1 VLEKDFSPE
10 FNFITARSSGPGG
23 QNVNKVNSKVTLCF
37 NVIDSVLLTDDEK
50 TLITEKLANKIN
62 SEGVLQITSQ
72 AERTQLANKERCIQ
86 KFYDLVSKA
95 LIVQKKRRKTKPSKS
110 AIEKRLD
117 EKKKQSEKKQSRKK
131 PD

>member
-10 FNFITARSSGPGG
+10 FNFITARSGGPGG

-37 NVIDSVLLTDDEK
+37 NVNDSELLADDEK
-50 TLITEKLANKIN
+50 ILITEKLANKIN
-62 SEGVLQITSQ
+62 SEGVLLITSQ

>member
-1 VLEKDFSPE
+1 MLEKDFSSE

-37 NVIDSVLLTDDEK
+37 NVIDSELLTDNEK
-50 TLITEKLANKIN
+50 ALINEKLSNKIN
-62 SEGVLQITSQ
+62 SEGILLITSQ

-86 KFYDLVSKA
+86 KFHELITKA
-95 LIVQKKRRKTKPSKS
+95 LIVPKKRRKTKPSKS
-110 AIEKRLD
+110 AIEKRLED
-117 EKKKQSEKKQSRKK
+117 KKKQSEKKLSRKK

>member
-10 FNFITARSSGPGG
+10 FNFITARSGGPGG

-37 NVIDSVLLTDDEK
+37 NVNDSELLADNEK
-50 TLITEKLANKIN
+50 ILITEKLANKIN
-62 SEGVLQITSQ
+62 SEGVLLITSQ

>member
-1 VLEKDFSPE
+1 
-10 FNFITARSSGPGG
+10 
-23 QNVNKVNSKVTLCF
+23 VNSKVTLCF